1 MVNLTFGHLFGGAPA
16 TTHVG
21 RPAEPVL
28 GDDPAAV
35 VQPAAPVMPQ
45 SASAAQVVPAVPE
58 VAAVSAASSIDAERL
73 RAEGAAAERSRIG
86 AILGNAAAEG
96 RTALA
101 IHLATRTSL
110 PADAAIQTLQASPA
124 AQAEASSGDF
134 AALMARIG
142 NPSIAPDGGDVPA
155 ASGGLRSAINARL
168 GRFGPGHQGE

>member
-1 MVNLTFGHLFGGAPA
+1 MVNLTFGHLFGGAPT
-16 TTHVG
+16 TTHVD
-21 RPAEPVL
+21 RSAEPML
-28 GDDPAAV
+28 GSDLAAAEPPAPPVMQPPAGSAAPAASTV
-35 VQPAAPVMPQ
+35 PAA
-45 SASAAQVVPAVPE
+45 SGL
-58 VAAVSAASSIDAERL
+58 DAERL

-86 AILGNAAAEG
+86 AILGDAAAEG

-142 NPSIAPDGGDVPA
+142 NPSIAPDGGDAPA